1 VSRLD
6 AFLERDLLPEPL
18 LRLGIRR
25 LVAQRARAVREG
37 GIEAQQER
45 LSAWV
50 EAMRSSPVAIGAR
63 AANEQHY
70 EVPAAFYRLVLGRR
84 LKYSCALWPQGVSTL
99 DEAEE
104 AMLRLT
110 CDRAG
115 LADHQ
120 RVLELGCGWGSL
132 TLWMA
137 ERHPG
142 STITAVSNSESQREH
157 ILAEAAR
164 RGLPNVEVL
173 TADVSDFVPPGVY
186 DRVVSVEMLE
196 HVRNW
201 EVLLGRVASW
211 LEPGGLFFAHV
222 FSHRFAAYPYEDE
235 GEGDWMARHFFTG
248 GQMPS
253 HDLLLRFPRDLRV
266 VSHWA
271 VSGRHYARTCEAWL
285 ANMAA
290 RGEAVRAVLREA
302 YGEGQDRRWWVR
314 WRLFFLACAELFA
327 FRGGDEW
334 GVTHALLRKPS
345 A

>member
-1 VSRLD
+1 VSWLD
-6 AFLERDLLPEPL
+6 SILEKGLLPDPL
-18 LRLGIRR
+18 VRLGIRR
-25 LVAQRARAVREG
+25 LIRERIRLESEG
-37 GIEAQQER
+37 GAAERQARLMEWVRALRESPIAIETR
-45 LSAWV
+45 T
-50 EAMRSSPVAIGAR
+50 
-63 AANEQHY
+63 ANEQHY
-70 EVPAAFYRLVLGRR
+70 EVPAAFFALVLGKR
-84 LKYSCALWPQGVSTL
+84 LKYSCSHWPEGVADL
-99 DEAEE
+99 DAAEE
-104 AMLRLT
+104 SMLRLT
-110 CDRAG
+110 GERAG
-115 LADHQ
+115 LADGQ